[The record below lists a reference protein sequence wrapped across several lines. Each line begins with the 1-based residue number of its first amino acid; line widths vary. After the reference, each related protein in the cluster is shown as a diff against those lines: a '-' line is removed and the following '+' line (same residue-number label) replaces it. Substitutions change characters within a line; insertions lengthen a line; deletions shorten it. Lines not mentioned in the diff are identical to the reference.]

1 MVVRRLCIWDPGE
14 DVSAVPLVLSFS
26 LSFSF
31 PGRMAVRDSYYP
43 VVISFLV
50 IDGFAVGLR
59 FWARGIKKAIGYDD
73 ITMAFSLVG
82 FIVFCAMELEAVR
95 YGIGAT
101 TLEDG
106 FDMTKAA
113 MFFTI
118 AQIVYIL
125 TTGISKLGVALVLF
139 RLASGADMKAVR
151 LILIITMFIVSI
163 WSLVTALIYALQC
176 RPLSVAWGIGKG
188 TCISTNVLGNG
199 GIALSVMDMTMS
211 WFYALLPVHMLYKT
225 QLRLKLKISILI
237 LLGLGAL
244 SSIATIVRL
253 KFVIS
258 VAKLSATGGLANPEV
273 ISQTLEGTL

>member
-1 MVVRRLCIWDPGE
+1 
-14 DVSAVPLVLSFS
+14 
-26 LSFSF
+26 
-31 PGRMAVRDSYYP
+31 MAVRDSYYP

-73 ITMAFSLVG
+73 VTMAFSLVG

-106 FDMTKAA
+106 FDMIKAA
-113 MFFTI
+113 MAHWQFFII

-151 LILIITMFIVSI
+151 LILIITIFIVSI
-163 WSLVTALIYALQC
+163 WSLVTALIYAPQC
-176 RPLSVAWGIGKG
+176 RPLSVAWGVGKG
-188 TCISTNVLGNG
+188 TCISTNVLGNS

-225 QLRLKLKISILI
+225 QLRLKLKISILV

-244 SSIATIVRL
+244 SSIATIIRL

-258 VAKLSATGGLANPEV
+258 VAKLSATGGLANAEV